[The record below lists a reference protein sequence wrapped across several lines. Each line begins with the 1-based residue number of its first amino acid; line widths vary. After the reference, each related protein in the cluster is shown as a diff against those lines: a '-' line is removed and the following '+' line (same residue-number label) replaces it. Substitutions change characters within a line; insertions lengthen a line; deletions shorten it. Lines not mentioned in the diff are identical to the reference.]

1 VVLVEKDKG
10 ALSEVKWMATTK
22 LLAVKD
28 FIATALISTM
38 RSVRNVAREVSFRQI
53 VKNLLWYRPFSWVI
67 RST

>member
-1 VVLVEKDKG
+1 MVLVEKDKG

-38 RSVRNVAREVSFRQI
+38 RSVRNVQGRFLSGRLSRISCGTDLF
-53 VKNLLWYRPFSWVI
+53 PG
-67 RST
+67 